1 MSREYADP
9 NCRICGGVGFVY
21 PACLFTRPGERGGRF
36 CDCTLSALRL
46 VNMERVWPSLGS
58 SKEFPGLRDDPPLR
72 HFVQKNLWITAP
84 VPVFRAH
91 LKALAFTKPTLWD
104 CRVYPDA
111 ELITSW
117 LGTAKAEGLKIYDL
131 DAERSTLEAID
142 LRDLV
147 EPPELVILLLGV
159 KQLPNKEAPNALLEA
174 LGFRQHA
181 GKPTWLVDQP
191 DHRIDHVHHRFYS
204 ETLEM
209 WLSHWMHVQLA
220 GKFLRKASGPEAPV
234 ETVAGGVEE
243 IDEMI
248 ESKIDHA
255 LSDLDAVDGDASTE
269 ADDGEEAEVDVPEST
284 PTRSRA
290 TRGTR
295 DLSHTLS
302 VETTKKPPRSKGRGK
317 SK

>member
-1 MSREYADP
+1 
-9 NCRICGGVGFVY
+9 
-21 PACLFTRPGERGGRF
+21 
-36 CDCTLSALRL
+36 
-46 VNMERVWPSLGS
+46 MERIWPSLS
-58 SKEFPGLRDDPPLR
+58 SAKEFPGLREDPPLR
-72 HFVQKNLWITAP
+72 HFVTKNLWITAS

-91 LKALAFTKPTLWD
+91 LKALAFVKSTLWD

-159 KQLPNKEAPNALLEA
+159 KQLPNKESPNALLEA

-191 DHRIDHVHHRFYS
+191 DHRVDHVHHRFYS

-209 WLSHWMHVQLA
+209 RLAHWMHVQLV
-220 GKFLRKASGPEAPV
+220 GRSVRRGGGPIDPMV
-234 ETVAGGVEE
+234 ETVAGVEE
-243 IDEMI
+243 IDAAL
-248 ESKIDHA
+248 ESQVSHA
-255 LSDLDAVDGDASTE
+255 LSDLDDSSVQLEGDDQA
-269 ADDGEEAEVDVPEST
+269 EAELSEEPLVEDQVEEVQIEKT
-284 PTRSRA
+284 PQKPS
-290 TRGTR
+290 RGTK

-302 VETTKKPPRSKGRGK
+302 LEPKKTPSAKGRK
-317 SK
+317 RSL

>member
-21 PACLFTRPGERGGRF
+21 PASLFTRPGERGGRF

-91 LKALAFTKPTLWD
+91 LKALAFTKSTLWD

-220 GKFLRKASGPEAPV
+220 GRLLRKASGPETPT
-234 ETVAGGVEE
+234 ETVASSVEE

-255 LSDLDAVDGDASTE
+255 LSDLDSSEEVA
-269 ADDGEEAEVDVPEST
+269 ADDESGDDEQEVSESR
-284 PTRSRA
+284 TRGRA

-302 VETTKKPPRSKGRGK
+302 VEAKKSPRSNGRGK